1 MFNLSLTACS
11 FHLRKT
17 NSRGNTK
24 IFNLN
29 MPLTLQKEDGTECY
43 FQDLSEIF
51 VQFFKTHESLVKDDN
66 KQQSFR
72 CEYNEDNILENDDFR
87 MFYTR
92 IYSGV
97 YGSSSDIIDG
107 NTQKVKYK
115 KKSSDIDTR
124 PFYLMVVF
132 PKDSE
137 RVVVQKGLFIFQN
150 VGQFGVKT
158 ITTTLMQEF
167 FSNEFHITLKCNTIS
182 PDLFVKKIIRQDNI
196 KKLVMVK
203 NIKSSD
209 TSDNVRKGYG
219 SEIRE
224 IGNLYFTEKM
234 WSRMMDKIRYV
245 AGGRY
250 NLFEFEQIEYD
261 NLKVV
266 VDIGGRTRK
275 INLHNLENLSIIEA
289 IPDEI
294 KMADGHPNLKMLI
307 EHFTKVA
314 TEYLEEMV
322 LHIG

>member
-51 VQFFKTHESLVKDDN
+51 VRFFKTHESLVKDDN

-167 FSNEFHITLKCNTIS
+167 FSNRFHITLKCNTIS

-209 TSDNVRKGYG
+209 NSDNVRKGYG

-266 VDIGGRTRK
+266 VDIGGCTRK

-294 KMADGHPNLKMLI
+294 KMADGHPNLTMLI
-307 EHFTKVA
+307 KHFTKVA

>member
-167 FSNEFHITLKCNTIS
+167 FSKGFHITLKCNTIS
-182 PDLFVKKIIRQDNI
+182 PDLFVRKIIRQDNI

-275 INLHNLENLSIIEA
+275 INLHDLENLSIIEA

>member
-167 FSNEFHITLKCNTIS
+167 FSKGFHITLKCNTIS
-182 PDLFVKKIIRQDNI
+182 SDLFVKKIIRQDNI

>member
-1 MFNLSLTACS
+1 
-11 FHLRKT
+11 
-17 NSRGNTK
+17 
-24 IFNLN
+24 
-29 MPLTLQKEDGTECY
+29 
-43 FQDLSEIF
+43 
-51 VQFFKTHESLVKDDN
+51 
-66 KQQSFR
+66 
-72 CEYNEDNILENDDFR
+72 

-107 NTQKVKYK
+107 STQKVKYK

-167 FSNEFHITLKCNTIS
+167 FSKGFHITLKCNTIS
-182 PDLFVKKIIRQDNI
+182 PDLFVRKIIRQDNI

-289 IPDEI
+289 IPDKI
-294 KMADGHPNLKMLI
+294 KMADGHPNLTMLI

>member
-29 MPLTLQKEDGTECY
+29 MPLTLQKEDGTECD

-72 CEYNEDNILENDDFR
+72 CEYNEDNILETDDFR

-209 TSDNVRKGYG
+209 NSDNVSKGYG

>member
-107 NTQKVKYK
+107 STQKVKYK

-167 FSNEFHITLKCNTIS
+167 FSKGFHITLKCNTIS
-182 PDLFVKKIIRQDNI
+182 PDLFVRKIIRQDNI

-289 IPDEI
+289 IPDKI
-294 KMADGHPNLKMLI
+294 KMADGHPKFDNA
-307 EHFTKVA
+307 H
-314 TEYLEEMV
+314 
-322 LHIG
+322 

>member
-17 NSRGNTK
+17 NSKGNTK

-29 MPLTLQKEDGTECY
+29 MPLILQKDDGAEETL
-43 FQDLSEIF
+43 QDLSEIF
-51 VQFFKTHESLVKDDN
+51 VRFFEKHKTLVKDDV

-72 CEYNEDNILENDDFR
+72 CEYNKENYLETTDFR
-87 MFYTR
+87 MFYTK

-107 NTQKVKYK
+107 STQRIKYK

-124 PFYLMVVF
+124 PFYLMVIF

-137 RVVVQKGLFIFQN
+137 NVAVQKGLFIFQN

-167 FSNEFHITLKCNTIS
+167 FSNEFKITLKCNTIS
-182 PDLFVKKIIRQDNI
+182 PDLFIKKVIRQDNI
-196 KKLVMVK
+196 KKLVMIK

-209 TSDNVRKGYG
+209 NSDNIGKGYG
-219 SEIRE
+219 SEVRE
-224 IGNLYFTEKM
+224 IGNLYFNEKM
-234 WSRMMDKIRYV
+234 WSRLMDKIRYV

-250 NLFEFEQIEYD
+250 NLFEFEQVAYD
-261 NLKVV
+261 NLKVI

-294 KMADGHPNLKMLI
+294 KMADGHPNLSMLL

-322 LHIG
+322 LHIR

>member
-167 FSNEFHITLKCNTIS
+167 FSKGFHITLKCNTIS
-182 PDLFVKKIIRQDNI
+182 PDLFVRKIIRQDNI

>member
-167 FSNEFHITLKCNTIS
+167 FSNGFHITLKSNTIS
-182 PDLFVKKIIRQDNI
+182 SDLFVKKIIRQDNI

>member
-29 MPLTLQKEDGTECY
+29 MPLTLQKEDGTECD

-72 CEYNEDNILENDDFR
+72 CEYNEDNILETDDFR

-209 TSDNVRKGYG
+209 NSDNVSKGYG

-294 KMADGHPNLKMLI
+294 KMADGHPNLTMLI

-314 TEYLEEMV
+314 TIMV
-322 LHIG
+322 S